1 MTRQSNLEIVK
12 PQPDPPTE
20 QDDHERLERVADYVE
35 AQIDRQA
42 SRRAFLKTVAERVLT
57 VLTVSGLMWLIRV
70 IVTSWEDD
78 NG

>member
-1 MTRQSNLEIVK
+1 MNRQSNLEIVK
-12 PQPDPPTE
+12 PRPEPPTE

-42 SRRAFLKTVAERVLT
+42 SRRAFLKTVAERVIT

-70 IVTSWEDD
+70 VVTSWENDD
-78 NG
+78 G